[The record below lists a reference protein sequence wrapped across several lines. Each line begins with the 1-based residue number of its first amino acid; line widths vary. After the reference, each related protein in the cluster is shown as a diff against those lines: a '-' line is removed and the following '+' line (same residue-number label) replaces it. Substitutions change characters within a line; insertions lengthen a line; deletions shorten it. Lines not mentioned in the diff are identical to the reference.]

1 VPTLPDDN
9 DLDAPSPVVLGTP
22 PATGSSAVPPALVRR
37 FNGVEIASHWTYGGL
52 FLLLLATGLA
62 LFHPQWRNWDI
73 AGVKVV
79 KETHLTLAL
88 LFVLLPLTAA
98 AWDGWRSLRHDARA
112 VLRWGGRDHAWL
124 AALGAR
130 ALGRRRPL
138 PPTGRFNA
146 GQKLNALYIAGL
158 GAGLTITGGLIWP
171 DWLLGPAQ
179 RAFVFGLHD
188 LLMLLSLPALAL
200 HLLLTLVFPPTRP
213 SLRGMLTGRVR
224 ADWQA
229 AHHPLDPGP
238 PDAG

>member
-1 VPTLPDDN
+1 M
-9 DLDAPSPVVLGTP
+9 
-22 PATGSSAVPPALVRR
+22 GSSHARPTALVRR
-37 FNGVEIASHWTYGGL
+37 FNGVEIAVHWTFGGL

-98 AWDGWRSLRHDARA
+98 AWDGWRSLRRDARV
-112 VLRWGGRDHAWL
+112 VLRWDGQDRAWL
-124 AALGAR
+124 AALAAR
-130 ALGRRRPL
+130 AVGRVDTL
-138 PPTGRFNA
+138 PPQGRFNA

-158 GAGLTITGGLIWP
+158 GVGLTITGGLIWP
-171 DWLLGPAQ
+171 DWLLGPAP

-213 SLRGMLTGRVR
+213 SLRGMLTGHVR

-229 AHHPLDPGP
+229 IHHPLDHGP
-238 PDAG
+238 PDAD